1 MSAITGVSLLH
12 AINYEDMDI
21 EGPLTEANFKASA
34 SMEDGHAGVRKIDT
48 TFENT
53 TTAMINEP
61 PVVNLGESNDTDKP
75 WRNRR
80 NPRRGQ

>member
-1 MSAITGVSLLH
+1 MAAITGVSLLH

-21 EGPLTEANFKASA
+21 EGPLTEESFQASA
-34 SMEDGHAGVRKIDT
+34 SLEDGHGGVRKIDT

-53 TTAMINEP
+53 TTEMINSPRTE
-61 PVVNLGESNDTDKP
+61 LHESNDPDKP

-80 NPRRGQ
+80 NIRRGQ